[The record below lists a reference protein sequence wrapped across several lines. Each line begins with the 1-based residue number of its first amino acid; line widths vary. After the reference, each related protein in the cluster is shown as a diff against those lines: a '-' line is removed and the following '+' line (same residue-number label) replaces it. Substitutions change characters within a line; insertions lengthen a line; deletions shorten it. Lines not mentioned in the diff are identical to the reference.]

1 MAQLPRLLGFLGTPV
16 LNEAAIVIIIEGP
29 HKLLDR
35 SVGQEDGCTLR
46 SMLLPV
52 PCERH
57 HGSSRCTRR
66 VTCPQQRSRCVVS
79 RSGPSLRSV
88 TVAPHTPTVAPARR
102 DQLAVHSYTM
112 DLHQQGHHC
121 YIGKEVERVT
131 RYTPRELL
139 GRQASRHPSIIVAG
153 NLPTELL
160 GQILCDLIPALSH
173 CPAPSPQGAPA
184 IEESGPQIKASQYVT
199 ISLRL
204 EL

>member
-16 LNEAAIVIIIEGP
+16 LNEAAIVIIEGP

-131 RYTPRELL
+131 RYTPPRIARETSVSPPEHHC
-139 GRQASRHPSIIVAG
+139 G
-153 NLPTELL
+153 
-160 GQILCDLIPALSH
+160 GQPPNRTARPNS
-173 CPAPSPQGAPA
+173 
-184 IEESGPQIKASQYVT
+184 V
-199 ISLRL
+199 
-204 EL
+204 